1 MIEKIN
7 VLVLPGGTEIG
18 LEIFKSLQ
26 YCKDI
31 ELFSGSQNI
40 SNHAPYVFDK
50 HFVISSVRSDNW
62 LSQLDLIV
70 QDNQINY
77 IYPAHDD
84 VIVALAQNASQI
96 KAKIVTSPL
105 KTCLTT
111 RSKLSTYKFLKNV
124 LAVPKVYSDYREI
137 EEFPVFVKPDRGQGS
152 QYSYLV
158 KSKGMLLQLLEKNDK
173 EYIILEYLPY
183 EEYTV
188 DCFSDREKG
197 LLFCNARQ
205 RIRTKSGIS
214 MATKSIETEQEVFRS
229 YAEIISSYFSFYGAW
244 FFQMK
249 QDKTGEYKLLE
260 IAPRIAGTSALQRV
274 RGVNLPLL
282 SLYEQKRV
290 PTEII
295 FNNLELTLDRA
306 LINRY
311 EEKVNYQE
319 VYVDFD
325 DTLIF
330 EEKVNT
336 NLIKFLFQCLNN
348 RIKIT
353 LITKHSKDLNQT
365 LNNYRLAGLFDEVLH
380 LKQEDQKYKYIK
392 NTNSI
397 FIDDSFRER
406 KLVTEKLGILT
417 FDSNMIEVLLK
428 EKF

>member
-31 ELFSGSQNI
+31 ELFSGGQNI

-158 KSKGMLLQLLEKNDK
+158 KSKGMLLQLLEKNNK